1 MIVAFDTAFFVLH
14 YFSSEESVLNKTQ
27 KILTQCRKLGN
38 EGILPT
44 MALGEFYALTRK
56 KAGRDI
62 GEKYFKELINSGL
75 NVVDLTID
83 IAKQAGMFRHKYKGK
98 IPWGDCIIA
107 ATALLEKAEILLTE
121 DPHFKQI
128 KEIKAQTLAEAKI

>member
-1 MIVAFDTAFFVLH
+1 MIIAFDTTFFVLH
-14 YFSSEESVLNKTQ
+14 YFSSEENVLNKTQ
-27 KILTQCRKLGN
+27 KILTHCRKLGN

-44 MALGEFYALTRK
+44 MVLGEFYALTRK

-62 GEKYFKELINSGL
+62 AERYFKELVNSGL
-75 NVVDLTID
+75 NIIDLTTD
-83 IAKQAGMFRHKYKGK
+83 IAKQAGMFRHKYGEK

-107 ATALLEKAEILLTE
+107 ATAFLEEVEILLTE
-121 DPHFKQI
+121 DPHFKQF